1 MDLIMSLVRV
11 VVGAAPDLQ
20 SIIGEAMATFD
31 QRGQQVTYQYNAA
44 GDINFGV
51 VQNRMDLVS
60 ELGKLQQEMTKA
72 KQAGLFDEGV
82 ATDAEYQLTKAVQEA
97 KKPAPDKQTLLGH
110 LGGAK
115 TLVEGVAAAGG
126 LVTALTKAAELVQR
140 FF

>member
-1 MDLIMSLVRV
+1 
-11 VVGAAPDLQ
+11 
-20 SIIGEAMATFD
+20 MAIFD

-44 GDINFGV
+44 GDINFGA
-51 VQNRMDLVS
+51 VQNRMDLVG
-60 ELGKLQQEMTKA
+60 ELGKLQRELTQA
-72 KQAGLFDEGV
+72 RQAGVFDEGV

-110 LGGAK
+110 LGSAK

-126 LVTALTKAAELVQR
+126 LVTALTKAAELVQQ

>member
-1 MDLIMSLVRV
+1 
-11 VVGAAPDLQ
+11 
-20 SIIGEAMATFD
+20 MAVFD

-44 GDINFGV
+44 GNINLGA
-51 VQNRMDLVS
+51 VQNRMDLVG
-60 ELGKLQQEMTKA
+60 ELGKLQAELTKA
-72 KQAGLFDEGV
+72 KQAGVFDEEV

-97 KKPAPDKQTLLGH
+97 KKPAPDKRTLLDH
-110 LGGAK
+110 LTSAK

>member
-1 MDLIMSLVRV
+1 
-11 VVGAAPDLQ
+11 
-20 SIIGEAMATFD
+20 MAIFD

-44 GDINFGV
+44 GDINFGA
-51 VQNRMDLVS
+51 VQNRMALVE
-60 ELGKLQQEMTKA
+60 ELGKLQREITQA
-72 KQAGLFDEGV
+72 AQAGVVDEGV

-110 LGGAK
+110 LSNAK

-126 LVTALTKAAELVQR
+126 LVTALTKAVELVQR